1 MSDILDEIL
10 ALENKRAELLATHE
24 KRAIATLGD
33 ITSSI
38 DSLEN
43 YEPSEELLAAVNL
56 LNDALGLNQEPV
68 TRSRVSNEE
77 KDDLFQ
83 SIIDDFKKKRDGDNG
98 EWQLPYTQLSESLKE
113 YGHEPA
119 NLSVFFRAQLK
130 GLKSTGKTRNKAL
143 VFNGTNADAQPQ

>member
-56 LNDALGLNQEPV
+56 L
-68 TRSRVSNEE
+68 
-77 KDDLFQ
+77 
-83 SIIDDFKKKRDGDNG
+83 DFKKKRDGDNG